1 LQIAKDQMARPPTT
15 SRIRALLRCS
25 RSLDEL
31 KAQHPS
37 HSKYNQPHSPSPSH
51 HSVSSIGLRR
61 SSSTRAPCRSPSS
74 RQRRRRSSIFRII
87 RRGRNNRGIR
97 WEKYHR
103 AGTRSPRRDRHTARD
118 IAQGLCPWHT
128 RRESKRIPPLRAF
141 DREFVL

>member
-1 LQIAKDQMARPPTT
+1 MARPPTT

-37 HSKYNQPHSPSPSH
+37 HSKYNQPHSPSSSH
-51 HSVSSIGLRR
+51 HSISSIGLRR
-61 SSSTRAPCRSPSS
+61 SSSTRAPCRSSRRTSRSS
-74 RQRRRRSSIFRII
+74 RQRRRRSSILRII
-87 RRGRNNRGIR
+87 RRGGNNRGIR
-97 WEKYHR
+97 REKYHR